1 MAFAVTLLFDPD
13 IAAAISLRWQLL
25 AMAGVSRSMPD
36 LGYPPHVSLA
46 VYDELDVEAAVESLD
61 RMLGNV
67 DQVPVTLT
75 GFSTFGAG
83 SGVCYAALRPSP
95 ELDALHAAV
104 TDGIRGACRLHYQRG
119 HWTPHC
125 TLAVGLTDAEMD
137 RARDLLEPDWRSLD
151 GVFAAA
157 ELVEFVPVVRLR
169 RWTLPVSRSGR
180 AV

>member
-1 MAFAVTLLFDPD
+1 MAFAVTLLFD
-13 IAAAISLRWQLL
+13 AATTTAISMRWQLL

-46 VYDELDVEAAVESLD
+46 VYDELDVEAAVASLD
-61 RMLGNV
+61 RILGNV

-83 SGVCYAALRPSP
+83 SGVCYAALRASP
-95 ELDALHAAV
+95 ERDALHARV
-104 TDGIRGACRLHYQRG
+104 TDGIRGACKLYYQRG

-125 TLAVGLTDAEMD
+125 TVAVGLTDAEMD
-137 RARDLLEPDWRSLD
+137 RARHVLEPDWRTLD
-151 GVFAAA
+151 GAFEAA

-169 RWTLPVSRSGR
+169 RWTLSFKPPK
-180 AV
+180 